1 MGSFIKRVIL
11 FIIVNLAIMLLVS
24 VVFNLTCN
32 FFDLDMASDSV
43 GVIAIWAL
51 LYGMIGSFVSLLL
64 SKPIAKWLVKA
75 KTITGNEGEAERWLV
90 GNGYVKVE
98 NATVTVAQGN
108 SLVAIYEGEANAF
121 ATGAFKNR
129 ALVAVSSEIMEK
141 MTREE
146 LRAVLGHEIS
156 HVANGDMVT
165 MSLLQG
171 VLNACVLFLSRI
183 IAYVTSEILSDKES
197 ISRVVYFIIYYAAQI
212 LLSILASIIVMWY
225 SRRREFAADLGSA
238 KLLGSPASMIAA
250 LRRLNNLQPGV
261 LPNSLKAFGIS
272 GKRASLFSSH
282 PSIEDR
288 IAALECM
295 QIGKNS

>member
-90 GNGYVKVE
+90 D
-98 NATVTVAQGN
+98 TVR
-108 SLVAIYEGEANAF
+108 SLAMMANIRAPEVAIYEGEANAF

-197 ISRVVYFIIYYAAQI
+197 ISRVVYYIIYYAAQI

-238 KLLGSPASMIAA
+238 KFLGSPASMIAA

-288 IAALECM
+288 IAALERM
-295 QIGKNS
+295 RIGKNS

>member
-32 FFDLDMASDSV
+32 FFDLDVASDSV

-90 GNGYVKVE
+90 D
-98 NATVTVAQGN
+98 TVR
-108 SLVAIYEGEANAF
+108 SLAMMANIRAPEVAIYEGEANAF

-197 ISRVVYFIIYYAAQI
+197 ISRVVYYIIYYAAQI

-238 KLLGSPASMIAA
+238 KFLGSPASMIAA

-288 IAALECM
+288 IAAL
-295 QIGKNS
+295 QRIQYGKNI

>member
-90 GNGYVKVE
+90 D
-98 NATVTVAQGN
+98 TVR
-108 SLVAIYEGEANAF
+108 SLAMMANIRAPEVAIYEGEANAF

-197 ISRVVYFIIYYAAQI
+197 ISRVVYYIIYYAAQI

-238 KLLGSPASMIAA
+238 KLIGSPASMIAA

-288 IAALECM
+288 IAALERM

>member
-32 FFDLDMASDSV
+32 FFDLDMASDSL

-90 GNGYVKVE
+90 D
-98 NATVTVAQGN
+98 TVR
-108 SLVAIYEGEANAF
+108 SLAMMANIRAPEVAIYEGEANAF

-156 HVANGDMVT
+156 HIANGDMVT

-197 ISRVVYFIIYYAAQI
+197 ISRVVYYIIYYAAQI

-238 KLLGSPASMIAA
+238 KFLGSPASMIAA

-288 IAALECM
+288 IAALERM
-295 QIGKNS
+295 RIGKNS